1 MITALIL
8 SPFVAALAVLSW
20 LRRRVDRRQMVT
32 APAPA
37 RIATVKPVRVAVRTS
52 IQSEPFACDNGVM
65 TETDQEAG

>member
-32 APAPA
+32 
-37 RIATVKPVRVAVRTS
+37 
-52 IQSEPFACDNGVM
+52 
-65 TETDQEAG
+65 ETDQEAG